1 MKHLLLDV
9 NVVVDLSVQRSGTA
23 NAEIALSLAEYA
35 GISIWVYAGSVQT
48 LEYVT
53 ASELRVLLANTGIT
67 LSRTE
72 SQRRA
77 KELLGQFPEKIIP
90 NRAGSPPF
98 EKGELGGGF

>member
-53 ASELRVLLANTGIT
+53 ASELRALLANTGII
-67 LSRTE
+67 LSRK
-72 SQRRA
+72 A
-77 KELLGQFPEKIIP
+77 KFDNLPTDFLAKLATRG
-90 NRAGSPPF
+90 
-98 EKGELGGGF
+98 